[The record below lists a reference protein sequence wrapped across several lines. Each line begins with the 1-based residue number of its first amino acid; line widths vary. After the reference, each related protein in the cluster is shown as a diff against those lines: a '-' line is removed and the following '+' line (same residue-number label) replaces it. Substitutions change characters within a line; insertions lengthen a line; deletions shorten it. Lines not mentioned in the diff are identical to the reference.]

1 MSNTSGELLS
11 NSTSVACPNHSISF
25 TCISSAGFLTWE
37 LVPPPLASVNMTVF
51 RTFSFSAQLGV
62 VIPTGRTGFMFEAVL
77 TNSISDNFTSVLTTV
92 TSVAQLNGTTVVC
105 SVVQETIQSLIKVA
119 GMYCYEV
126 TSNLYSMKK
135 IELARTLE

>member
-11 NSTSVACPNHSISF
+11 NSISVACPNHSISF

-37 LVPPPLASVNMTVF
+37 LVPPPSASVNMTVF

-62 VIPTGRTGFMFEAVL
+62 VIPTGRTGFMFETIL

-92 TSVAQLNGTTVVC
+92 TSVAQLNGTTVLC
-105 SVVQETIQSLIKVA
+105 SVVQETMQLLIKVI
-119 GMYCYEV
+119 GMFCNDYA
-126 TSNLYSMKK
+126 S
-135 IELARTLE
+135 